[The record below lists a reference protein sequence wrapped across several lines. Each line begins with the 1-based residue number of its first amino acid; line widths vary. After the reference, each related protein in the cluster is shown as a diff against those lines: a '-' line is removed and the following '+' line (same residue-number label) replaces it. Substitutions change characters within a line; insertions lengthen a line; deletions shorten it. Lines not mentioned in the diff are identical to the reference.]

1 MAFEPIETQE
11 AFDAI
16 IADRLKRERDAVTKT
31 FEGWMSPAD
40 HEKAVEQMKKELDE
54 ATDKLAA
61 SQEAA
66 KELTAKV
73 RKYESDSVK
82 TRVAHELGL
91 PFEMADRLRG
101 DDEAAMRKDGEA
113 LAAVLRS
120 NKPGAPAATT
130 EPIQAKDSKA
140 AAYHTLLQSL
150 NQNM

>member
-11 AFDAI
+11 AFDAM
-16 IADRLKRERDAVTKT
+16 IADRLKRERDNVTKT

-54 ATDKLAA
+54 ATDKLAE

-73 RKYESDSVK
+73 RKYESDSAK
-82 TRVAHELGL
+82 TRIAHELGL

-113 LAAVLRS
+113 LAAIMRS
-120 NKPGAPAATT
+120 TQGGAPAATA
-130 EPIQAKDSKA
+130 EPIQAKDSKT
-140 AAYHTLLQSL
+140 AAYQSLLQSL
-150 NQNM
+150 NESL

>member
-11 AFDAI
+11 ALDAI

-120 NKPGAPAATT
+120 SQAKAPAATP
-130 EPIQAKDSKA
+130 EPVQAKDSRA